1 MTGSRRHPA
10 AIDMTT
16 DPALPALEQ
25 PATGRLTLQPM
36 PGAQADPAENPPR
49 FAWIPDID
57 SGARYALRLRRLDGT
72 APAETIATGLRLNF
86 HTPDHVLA
94 PGAYAWS
101 YALWSDDRQAPA
113 SQWSREATFTLAD
126 GLVSSPGMKR
136 LGRYDGCGRQHPRLW
151 LGPDEVK
158 ALGAQVRQDPQH
170 LRWQHFVD
178 QAVTPWA
185 SREPIA
191 EPKPYPN
198 NQRTPALWRQMYID
212 CQELLYAARHL
223 AVAAKVLDDAALLQK
238 ARQWLLHIAGFDLN
252 GPTALSYNDEA
263 AFRIAG
269 ALAWGYDWLYD
280 DLNDDE
286 RRRVRDALS
295 ARLEDV
301 AVHVIDH
308 ARIHL
313 FPYDSH
319 AVRSV
324 ASVMVP
330 ACIALLGEHPRAQE
344 WLDFAVDYYDTLYS
358 PWGGADGGWA
368 EGPHYWTTAMA
379 YLIDAGNL
387 LRKYTGHDIY
397 RRVFFQNTGAF
408 PLYTKAPDT
417 TRCGFGD
424 DSTLGDLPS
433 LKVGYNIRHFA
444 ALTGDGHLQWYF
456 EKICELAKG
465 TEGEFYNHGWW
476 SFAFDDLLYRH
487 DWPLVEPV
495 EPSDLPPMRHFKDV
509 GWVAVQRDLHDPDE
523 HLQFVTKCSP
533 YGSISHSHGDQGAF
547 LLFAHGEELAIQSGY
562 YIGFGTSMHRQ
573 WRRLTKSKNAV
584 LIDGRGQY
592 AGADKS
598 RQIQSA
604 GSVLEARQDAEGSVF
619 ISLDPTA
626 AYRLEVP
633 YLRSYRRDFHLIRGR
648 HLVVVDEVE
657 LEQPGQLQWLM
668 HLMGAPQVGHSSFRY
683 QGARGGV
690 TGEFVFSSSGPVT
703 LSSVEGFDDVDRA
716 EWQGLAPH
724 HHVVASTR
732 PARSHRLVT
741 ALTPY
746 RIGRSERLH
755 HFIDDQG
762 YSTAIYFQDAQDR
775 SYSIVL
781 PKQF

>member
-1 MTGSRRHPA
+1 MS
-10 AIDMTT
+10 
-16 DPALPALEQ
+16 ALRTLEQ
-25 PATGRLTLQPM
+25 PATGRLTLQPT
-36 PGAQADPAENPPR
+36 PRPDAPPTENPPR

-57 SGARYALRLRRLDGT
+57 AGAQYSLRVRQLDGNG
-72 APAETIATGLRLNF
+72 AEYITDGLRHNF
-86 HTPDHVLA
+86 HTPDRSFE
-94 PGAYAWS
+94 PGRYAWS
-101 YALWSDDRQAPA
+101 YALWSPTASSVVTAWSAEREFVLEPGLTHAPA
-113 SQWSREATFTLAD
+113 MRHQD
-126 GLVSSPGMKR
+126 
-136 LGRYDGCGRQHPRLW
+136 RYAGCEMAHPRLW
-151 LGPDEVK
+151 LNPRERDAMVRAVGADRRH
-158 ALGAQVRQDPQH
+158 LGWDSFFETAVR
-170 LRWQHFVD
+170 
-178 QAVTPWA
+178 PWID
-185 SREPIA
+185 RELIA
-191 EPKPYPN
+191 EPQRYPGN
-198 NQRTPALWRQMYID
+198 KRTPALWRKMYID
-212 CQELLYAARHL
+212 CQELLYAVRHL
-223 AVAAKVLDDAALLQK
+223 AVAAKVQRDPALLET
-238 ARQWLLHIAGFDLN
+238 ARSWLLHIAGFDLN
-252 GPTALSYNDEA
+252 GATALAYNDEA

-280 DLNDDE
+280 DLSEDE
-286 RRRVRDALS
+286 RRAVREALS

-344 WLDFAVDYYDTLYS
+344 WLDFAIDYYDTLYS

-387 LRKYTGHDIY
+387 LRKYAGHDIY
-397 RRVFFQNTGAF
+397 QRVFFQKTGAF

-417 TRCGFGD
+417 TRCCFGD

-465 TEGEFYNHGWW
+465 TEGEFYNYGWW
-476 SFAFDDLLYRH
+476 SFAFDELQYRH
-487 DWPLVEPV
+487 DWPQVDAVEPH
-495 EPSDLPPMRHFKDV
+495 DLPLLRHFKDV
-509 GWVAVQRDLHDPDE
+509 GWVAVQRDLHDADE
-523 HLQFVTKCSP
+523 HLQFVTKCSSF
-533 YGSISHSHGDQGAF
+533 GSISHSHGDQGAF
-547 LLFAHGEELAIQSGY
+547 LLFAHREELAIQSGY
-562 YIGFGTSMHRQ
+562 YIGFGTSMHRN
-573 WRRLTKSKNAV
+573 WRRLTKSKNAI
-584 LIDGRGQY
+584 LIDGNGQY
-592 AGADKS
+592 AGADKAK
-598 RQIQSA
+598 QIQA
-604 GSVLEARQDAEGSVF
+604 VGRVLEAREEGDGTVF
-619 ISLDPTA
+619 ISLDPSA

-657 LEQPGQLQWLM
+657 LEQPGQIQWLM
-668 HLMGAPQVGHSSFRY
+668 QLIGAPQIGQSSFRY
-683 QGARGGV
+683 EGEHGGI
-690 TGEFVFSSSGPVT
+690 TGEFVFSSSGPVS
-703 LSSVEGFDDVDRA
+703 LSTVEGFDDVDPA
-716 EWQGLAPH
+716 EWQGLPPH
-724 HHVVASTR
+724 HRVIATTR

-775 SYSIVL
+775 SHSIIL